1 MFLVFFNF
9 VLLKNVKEVGMLIVF
24 IRNEFLFSK
33 SVFRDRIVVIF
44 FVDRCVV
51 MEMVEVV
58 RDRWRRREIINF
70 EYLMIFNIFVGRF
83 YNDLI

>member
-24 IRNEFLFSK
+24 IRNEFLFLK